1 MNLDNSSKKIASIKD
16 RLAITLKPYQW
27 SFIGFLILAA
37 FIPKIYELTNTFW
50 VGHISYDALAITE
63 QYEFLSVTIEIV
75 NEMIPFGILA
85 LVAQNYHNKEKI
97 ISILKSGLILQVI
110 FSSILMS
117 MVVLFT
123 PQFVATIGTPAEIV
137 SLTSN
142 YLLLKAIALPFDS
155 AAVVLLIAI
164 KSMRKGR
171 DVLYLVLSSVILNM
185 TLDLFLISNTNLSL
199 HMGVQGVAIGY
210 VISKIALFI
219 VTAVFTVR
227 ILGIKLRSISLSNW
241 NSTARSVFA
250 IGGWTGL
257 DSLVRNV
264 GYILVPL
271 NVLNVI
277 GTNPYGGYELA
288 MTVMWTLIIPVL
300 SITEG
305 TNVVVGNYYGE
316 RNHSNIKKVIL
327 TSLLLVTIVMAAIA
341 VGGVFFWENLSSF
354 FNQNPVMVNYSTA
367 TFWWLIIPYCLF
379 ALDNVL
385 KSLFFG
391 TGKTKYIFYI
401 SAFCNF
407 VLIIPFW
414 ILAKLGILVASFDNV
429 MALFVVVFAI
439 DLVITYVLVR
449 RVLAKIN
456 MGSIPKI

>member
-1 MNLDNSSKKIASIKD
+1 MKSHSTEKAVTIKN
-16 RLAITLKPYQW
+16 RLFNTLRPYQW
-27 SFIGFLILAA
+27 GFIGFLILAA

-63 QYEFLSVTIEIV
+63 QYEFLGVSIEIV

-85 LVAQNYHNKEKI
+85 LVAQNYNNKEKI

-110 FSSILMS
+110 FSSILMTI
-117 MVVLFT
+117 VLLFT
-123 PQFVATIGTPAEIV
+123 PQFVSTIGTPAEIV

-142 YLLLKAIALPFDS
+142 YLLLKAIALPFD
-155 AAVVLLIAI
+155 AAAIVLLIAI

-171 DVLYLVLSSVILNM
+171 DVLYLVLFSVILNM
-185 TLDLFLISNTNLSL
+185 ILDLFLISNTSLSL
-199 HMGVQGVAIGY
+199 HMGVQGAAIGY
-210 VISKIALFI
+210 VISKIALFLI
-219 VTAVFTVR
+219 TAAFTVK

-277 GTNPYGGYELA
+277 GTNPYGGYGLA

-305 TNVVVGNYYGE
+305 TNVVVGNYFGE
-316 RNHSNIKKVIL
+316 RNLSHIKKVVL
-327 TSLLLVTIVMAAIA
+327 TSLLLVTITMTVIAI
-341 VGGVFFWENLSSF
+341 GGVFFWRSLSSF
-354 FNQNPVMVNYSTA
+354 FNQNPIMVDYSTA
-367 TFWWLIIPYCLF
+367 TFLWLIIPYCLF

-385 KSLFFG
+385 KSVFFG
-391 TGKTKYIFYI
+391 TGKTKYIFYV

-414 ILAKLGILVASFDNV
+414 ILAKLGFLVASFDNV
-429 MALFVVVFAI
+429 MALFVVVFAV
-439 DLVITYVLVR
+439 DLAITYVLVR
-449 RVLAKIN
+449 RVLTKISN
-456 MGSIPKI
+456 SSMK